1 MLVGWLVEFTVV
13 VAMGLK
19 KQVYHVKT
27 ELVKRLQRQR
37 RHYFATGLCSTMCAP
52 RCWQL
57 IIQSA
62 KRLNMSFS
70 LMSPKIN
77 NSKKLINNSQQLM
90 TELNP

>member
-1 MLVGWLVEFTVV
+1 MKDVGWLVEFTVV
-13 VAMGLK
+13 VATGLK

-37 RHYFATGLCSTMCAP
+37 HHYFATGLCSTAMCAP
-52 RCWQL
+52 QRWQL

-62 KRLNMSFS
+62 KRLGMSFS

-77 NSKKLINNSQQLM
+77 NSKN
-90 TELNP
+90 

>member
-1 MLVGWLVEFTVV
+1 MRDFGWMVEFTVV
-13 VAMGLK
+13 VAMRLK

-52 RCWQL
+52 WRWQL

-62 KRLNMSFS
+62 KRLGMSFS
-70 LMSPKIN
+70 LMRKKIN
-77 NSKKLINNSQQLM
+77 TSKN
-90 TELNP
+90 

>member
-1 MLVGWLVEFTVV
+1 VV

-52 RCWQL
+52 RRWQL
-57 IIQSA
+57 IIRSA
-62 KRLNMSFS
+62 KTSRHVIFVD
-70 LMSPKIN
+70 
-77 NSKKLINNSQQLM
+77 
-90 TELNP
+90 ELENK